1 MNLAYTPQPLA
12 GTMGYIAPEC
22 LETGKSSKES
32 GVYSF
37 SVVALEI
44 CCERRPV
51 VANEEE
57 PNKVRLVGWVW
68 ELYGNGL
75 LLEAVDKRLGM
86 EFDVTQ
92 IECLM
97 IIGLWCCHPDPN
109 RRPAIKQVMNVL
121 NFEAPLPI
129 DLPKELPKPMYFV
142 PPQNSALDS
151 YSSSVVMGSSTAS
164 STSANFSKP
173 LLKCADC

>member
-68 ELYGNGL
+68 ELYGNGF
-75 LLEAVDKRLGM
+75 LEAVDKRLGM
-86 EFDVTQ
+86 EFDVMQ